1 MAGMK
6 IALVCPYAWDAPGG
20 VQVHVADL
28 AAHLAARRHLVRG
41 IAPFLGRPEPGWV
54 RATGWALR
62 VPYRGTIA
70 PIAPSPLGIGR
81 MRQDLERF
89 QADVVHVHEPF
100 TPSTSMWAVL
110 ASPAPVVATFHAHLD
125 RSRLMEFAAPALR
138 SVARRIAVGIAV
150 SDAAARFVRAAFPDM
165 LLEIVPNAIDV
176 RSFERATP
184 ASVPAGRVVLWVG
197 RLDPQKGFGV
207 MVDAFERLAAR
218 VPDARLVV
226 AGDGHDRFAID
237 RLLPDVRERV
247 AMLGAV
253 DHASVPGLMAAA
265 DVVVSPAL
273 GQESF
278 GIVLLEAMAAGVPV
292 VATDIDGYR
301 EVARDDVDALLVP
314 PGDAGAVATAI
325 ERALSD
331 EGLANRLVAAGRAR
345 ARTFDWPSIAA
356 LLEGLYRRAID
367 AGPPPIR

>member
-1 MAGMK
+1 MR

-20 VQVHVADL
+20 VQVHVGDL
-28 AAHLAARRHLVRG
+28 AAHLAARRHIVRG

-81 MRQDLERF
+81 MRQDLEGF
-89 QADVVHVHEPF
+89 GADVVHVHEPL

-138 SVARRIAVGIAV
+138 SVVRRIAVGVAV
-150 SDAAARFVRAAFPDM
+150 SDAAARFVRAAFPD
-165 LLEIVPNAIDV
+165 LPLEIVPNAIDV

-184 ASVPAGRVVLWVG
+184 ASVPAGRVILGVG
-197 RLDPQKGFGV
+197 RLDPQKGFAV
-207 MVDAFERLAAR
+207 MVDAFARLAAR

-226 AGDGHDRFAID
+226 AGDGRDRPAID
-237 RLLPDVRERV
+237 RLPAEVRQRV
-247 AMLGAV
+247 TMLG
-253 DHASVPGLMAAA
+253 SVEHESIPGLMAAA
-265 DVVVSPAL
+265 DVMVSPAL

-292 VATDIDGYR
+292 VATNIDGYR
-301 EVARDDVDALLVP
+301 DVARHDVDALLVP
-314 PGDAGAVATAI
+314 PGDAGALAGAI
-325 ERALSD
+325 DLVLAD
-331 EGLANRLVAAGRAR
+331 ETLVRRLVAAGRAR
-345 ARTFDWPSIAA
+345 ARTFDWPSVAA

-367 AGPPPIR
+367 AGPPSLR